1 MKEYQVIGN
10 ATSGSIR
17 FNTDSSKLEIYNGE
31 QWFEIDSTSPEEQTG
46 GTRGLF
52 AGGEESGKTNRIQFV
67 NVDTTGDTSDF
78 GDANNNLTS
87 HKALSSRTRGLIAGH
102 FVGPQPTQYSNVIDF
117 VTIAT
122 TGNATDYGDL
132 AVFTGGQ
139 RAACSSATRGLVL
152 GGMYQGVHN
161 NTIEYMT
168 IAQTGNSIDFGDLTS
183 INVGPSG
190 LSSQTRGLCFFGNT
204 TPARSN
210 GIDYV
215 TISTLGNAA
224 DFGDSTTT
232 GNHRGTA
239 ANAVRGITT
248 GGNTDSG
255 VINVIQFVTIATL
268 GNAEDFGDLTA
279 ARAGFSG
286 GCASR
291 TRGVFAGGYT
301 PSKTDAIDYVQIMST
316 GNGIDFGNLA
326 ANNQYAAGC
335 SNGHGGLG

>member
-1 MKEYQVIGN
+1 MVYWSWRSLNNHMEKPSLDTAKAG
-10 ATSGSIR
+10 AFR
-17 FNTDSSKLEIYNGE
+17 FNTDSSQLEIYDGN
-31 QWFEIDSTSPEEQTG
+31 QWTGIEATSPDLLTG
-46 GTRGLF
+46 GTRGVW
-52 AGGEESGKTNRIQFV
+52 AGGEEPSKSNRIQFV

-87 HKALSSRTRGLIAGH
+87 HKAVSSRTRGLIAGH

-122 TGNATDYGDL
+122 TGNALDYGDL

-210 GIDYV
+210 GIDFV

-224 DFGDSTTT
+224 DFGDSTTV

-239 ANAVRGITT
+239 ANAVRGVTT
-248 GGNTDSG
+248 GGQTDSG

-268 GNAEDFGDLTA
+268 GNAVDFGDLTA

-291 TRGVFAGGYT
+291 TRGVFGGGYT
-301 PSKTDAIDYVQIMST
+301 PSKTAVSYTHLTLPTKRIV
-316 GNGIDFGNLA
+316 
-326 ANNQYAAGC
+326 
-335 SNGHGGLG
+335 

>member
-1 MKEYQVIGN
+1 MREQSALET

-31 QWFEIDSTSPEEQTG
+31 QWFEIDATSPEEQTG
-46 GTRGLF
+46 GTRGLW
-52 AGGEESGKTNRIQFV
+52 AGGEESGKVNRIQFV

-78 GDANNNLTS
+78 GDANNNLSS
-87 HKALSSRTRGLIAGH
+87 HTALASRTRGLISGG
-102 FVGPQPTQYSNVIDF
+102 FIGPQPTNYSNVIDF
-117 VTIAT
+117 VTIAS
-122 TGNATDYGDL
+122 TGNATDYGDM
-132 AVFTGGQ
+132 AVFNGGQ
-139 RAACSSATRGLVL
+139 KAACASATRGLL
-152 GGMYQGVHN
+152 MGGMYQGVHN

-168 IAQTGNSIDFGDLTS
+168 IAQTGNTIDFGDLTS
-183 INVGPSG
+183 ITVGPSG
-190 LSSQTRGLCFFGNT
+190 LASQTRGLCFFGNT

-215 TISTLGNAA
+215 TISTLGNAT
-224 DFGDSTTT
+224 DFGDSTTV
-232 GNHRGTA
+232 GNHRGTS
-239 ANAVRGITT
+239 ANAVRGVTA
-248 GGNTDSG
+248 GGMTDSG

-268 GNAEDFGDLTA
+268 GNAVDFGDLTA
-279 ARAGFSG
+279 ARAGFG
-286 GCASR
+286 AGCPSR

-335 SNGHGGLG
+335 SNGHGGL